1 MKKKP
6 LTYTG
11 TIQPN
16 PGIYYEPIQREIY
29 PYTAEENLIEVVN
42 LAIDLG
48 MPLLLEGEPGCG
60 KSRLAHALVYE
71 FNYRK
76 KNKPIKYYEW
86 TVQST
91 SKAEESLYQYD
102 YIGRLQAAQ
111 IKQSLRESSVTTT
124 KTNDQDSSSIINQE
138 NSPQKASSTNQ
149 TEDKDNEIN
158 NKLSKDP
165 ANPKDWVNLQPLGK
179 AFKQSQDYQEQ
190 SVVLID
196 EIDKADRDF
205 PNDLLLAIESRCFFI
220 KETEDNIQAD
230 RENFPLIII
239 TSNQEKNL
247 PNAFLR
253 RCIYHYIEFPKQHRL
268 IEILTKRFTDAEQEV
283 IIEAVNRFMQV
294 REAQEDNKPPG
305 EKKVSTS
312 ELIFWFKSLSKYKPD
327 IIKKKLKEKKIPHAG
342 ILLKSR
348 DDLQE
353 YGEV

>member
-1 MKKKP
+1 MNKKP
-6 LTYTG
+6 LIYTG
-11 TIQPN
+11 KIQPK

-29 PYTAEENLIEVVN
+29 PYTAENDLIEVVN
-42 LAIDLG
+42 LAINLG

-76 KNKPIKYYEW
+76 KNNPIKYYEW

-102 YIGRLQAAQ
+102 YLGRLQAAQ
-111 IKQSLRESSVTTT
+111 IGQLI
-124 KTNDQDSSSIINQE
+124 NDSSTVKN
-138 NSPQKASSTNQ
+138 
-149 TEDKDNEIN
+149 EDKNNE
-158 NKLSKDP
+158 KDP

-179 AFKQSQDYQEQ
+179 AFKQSKDDKEQ
-190 SVVLID
+190 SVVLMD

-220 KETEDNIQAD
+220 KETQDRIQAD
-230 RENFPLIII
+230 REKSPLIII

-253 RCIYHYIEFPKQHRL
+253 RCIYHYIEFPKPDRL
-268 IEILTKRFTDAEQEV
+268 IKILTERFTNAEQEI
-283 IIEAVNRFMQV
+283 IIEAVSRFMQV

-312 ELIFWFKSLSKYKPD
+312 ELIFWFKSLLKYEPD
-327 IIKKKLKEKKIPHAG
+327 IIKKKLKEKKLPHAG